1 MLSKGAP
8 FGNVACP
15 RFAVYRA
22 RITFRGRAGKV
33 VAPDGVRQVYQRL
46 DSGHVP
52 VQGNAASPSATRHA
66 RSGWAAHRHATL
78 EIRGLK
84 ADIHHGPESQTPP
97 KTEYIGTDHLPFLVF
112 RSQPCGEPY

>member
-33 VAPDGVRQVYQRL
+33 VAPDGVRQVHQRL

-52 VQGNAASPSATRHA
+52 VPGEPARTPATRHA
-66 RSGWAAHRHATL
+66 RSGWPAHRHAPL
-78 EIRGLK
+78 EIRSLTCLATLVSVSGRGRQPPLSG
-84 ADIHHGPESQTPP
+84 AELSITNGTRASQ
-97 KTEYIGTDHLPFLVF
+97 
-112 RSQPCGEPY
+112 